1 MGTARRG
8 GGRRMGPAGRFLRS
22 TRTAQWIGR
31 GHIYSFVFFFFLP
44 RLDSLPTAR
53 RLHGVVR
60 FRPSFFFPV
69 PNSTDD
75 FFWFSSLREVWSVC

>member
-31 GHIYSFVFFFFLP
+31 GHIYSFVFFLSP
-44 RLDSLPTAR
+44 PPGLAPDRSPTAR
-53 RLHGVVR
+53 RCPFQTFLFFSCPEFHRR
-60 FRPSFFFPV
+60 FLLVFVFA
-69 PNSTDD
+69 
-75 FFWFSSLREVWSVC
+75 